1 MKLLSNKYHLVLC
14 SYKLVIGVM
23 YFTASLFS
31 EGCPRLLG
39 KEEIH
44 SKNYILK
51 CTNSSSEKQRLSK
64 SCTIKVWDLKTL
76 KKLFRNFYS
85 T

>member
-1 MKLLSNKYHLVLC
+1 
-14 SYKLVIGVM
+14 M

-31 EGCPRLLG
+31 KGCPRLLG
-39 KEEIH
+39 KEEIY

-64 SCTIKVWDLKTL
+64 SCTIKVMVLKIPQNNFLKTFIL
-76 KKLFRNFYS
+76 HNFSWYDRY